1 MMHSLSNLS
10 PAANTPLILCDH
22 CDLAVSITAL
32 PENHKASCPRCA
44 HVLTRA
50 FPNIVNRMLVFSLCA
65 LMCLAISMMFGFIEM
80 SVQGQERRISLLGT
94 STRLFINKD
103 WGLAIISFLVLIVI
117 PTVFAGLLTYLSFS
131 LKMGWASRSTVK
143 LLRTI
148 SFISF
153 WNMCEI
159 YFLGILV
166 SMVKIASLAHVSFGT
181 AFFAYAFFIFFLLT
195 AYMHFDKFQISEIIK
210 MNMALRQTN
219 AETSDARA

>member
-1 MMHSLSNLS
+1 MKHSLSTLS
-10 PAANTPLILCDH
+10 IAANTPLILCDH

-32 PENHKASCPRCA
+32 PENHKASCPRCG

-50 FPNIVNRMLVFSLCA
+50 FPNIVNRMFVFSLCA
-65 LMCLAISMMFGFIEM
+65 LMCLVISLMFGFIEM
-80 SVQGQERRISLLGT
+80 SVQGQERQISLLGT

-117 PTVFAGLLTYLSFS
+117 PTMFAGLLTYLSFS
-131 LKMGWASRSTVK
+131 LKMGWASRSTIK
-143 LLRTI
+143 LLRRI

-166 SMVKIASLAHVSFGT
+166 SMVKIASLAHVSFGI
-181 AFFAYAFFIFFLLT
+181 AFFAYAFFIIFLFT
-195 AYMHFDKFQISEIIK
+195 AYMHFDKFQLSAIIK
-210 MNMALRQTN
+210 ANMTSKQTIAGDTN
-219 AETSDARA
+219 AHA